1 MGENTAADP
10 GLVKFIDVSAIR
22 FGGMPIG
29 FNPRKLRDKGP
40 VATPALKALG
50 VDLEIDLPAKAIEV
64 THFAHVGPLAV
75 DLPAPGLATLVGG
88 AFRSTARAHGP
99 GRLTE
104 AKMKNRVEAMLL
116 HFLNPIPCNSD
127 FFELS

>member
-1 MGENTAADP
+1 M
-10 GLVKFIDVSAIR
+10 KFVDVPAIR
-22 FGGMPIG
+22 FGGMAVG
-29 FNPRKLRDKGP
+29 FDTRKLRDKGP

-50 VDLEIDLPAKAIEV
+50 VDLEIDLPAKAIEM
-64 THFAHVGPLAV
+64 THFSDVGPLAV
-75 DLPAPGLATLVGG
+75 DLQAPRLATLAGG

-99 GRLTE
+99 RRLPE

-116 HFLNPIPCNSD
+116 NFLNPIPCNSD

>member
-1 MGENTAADP
+1 MA
-10 GLVKFIDVSAIR
+10 V
-22 FGGMPIG
+22 G
-29 FNPRKLRDKGP
+29 FDTRKRRDKGP
-40 VATPALKALG
+40 AATPALKALG
-50 VDLEIDLPAKAIEV
+50 VDLEMDLPAKAIEV

-75 DLPAPGLATLVGG
+75 DLQAPGLATLAGG

-99 GRLTE
+99 GRLPE

-116 HFLNPIPCNSD
+116 NFLNPIPCNSD